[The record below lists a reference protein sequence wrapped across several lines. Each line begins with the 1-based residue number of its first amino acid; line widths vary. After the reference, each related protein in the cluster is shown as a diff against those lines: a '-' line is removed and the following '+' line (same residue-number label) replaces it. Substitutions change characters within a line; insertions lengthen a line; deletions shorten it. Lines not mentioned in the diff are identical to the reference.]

1 MSQKEVIIDANRSEK
16 HYWLDIWNFRDLLV
30 ILAKRDIMVRYKQ
43 TIIGAAWGF
52 VRPLFTLIGFSFIF
66 TKLVGQSQTGN
77 IPYPV
82 MAFSGILIWTFFSNT
97 FIQVSNSL
105 ITNTNLI
112 SKVYFPRII
121 MPISSVFVVM
131 LDFLMALILFAIL
144 IIYFKIFPSIQIL
157 YLPISLFH
165 AFLLAFA
172 VGLIFA
178 TLNIKY
184 RDFGQLGPFLV
195 QFGMFICPVALT
207 REALMLNRS
216 ALFAKL
222 YNFNPVVGVID
233 TFRWAILPANAP
245 FPWQSF
251 IPSIIITFALLLA
264 AIAFFRKR
272 EDKFVDFI

>member
-1 MSQKEVIIDANRSEK
+1 MATKEVIIEANRSEK
-16 HYWLDIWNFRDLLV
+16 HYWLDIWNFRDLLI

-52 VRPLFTLIGFSFIF
+52 VRPLFTLLGFGFILTKFIG
-66 TKLVGQSQTGN
+66 KGQTN
-77 IPYPV
+77 EIPYPV
-82 MAFSGILIWTFFSNT
+82 LAFSGILIWTYFSNL

-121 MPISSVFVVM
+121 MPLSAVFVVIV
-131 LDFLMALILFAIL
+131 DFLMALILYIIL
-144 IIYFKIFPSIQIL
+144 VLYFQTFPSYQVI
-157 YLPISLFH
+157 YLPLALLH
-165 AFLLAFA
+165 AFLLAFGI
-172 VGLIFA
+172 GLIFA

-207 REALMLNRS
+207 KESLNIS
-216 ALFAKL
+216 EKWSFV
-222 YNFNPVVGVID
+222 YNLNPVVGLID
-233 TFRWAILPANAP
+233 SFRWAILPKNNP
-245 FPWQSF
+245 FPWDSF
-251 IPSIIITFALLLA
+251 LPSVIITIVILIASV
-264 AIAFFRKR
+264 AFFRKR

>member
-1 MSQKEVIIDANRSEK
+1 MSTKEVIIQANRSEK

-52 VRPLFTLIGFSFIF
+52 VRPLFTLLGFAFIF
-66 TKLVGQSQTGN
+66 TKLVGQNQPNS

-82 MAFSGILIWTFFSNT
+82 LAFSGILIWTFFSNT

-121 MPISSVFVVM
+121 MPLSSVFVVM
-131 LDFLMALILFAIL
+131 VDFLMALILYSIL
-144 IIYFKIFPSIQIL
+144 IFWFKIYPSWQIIFIPFIL
-157 YLPISLFH
+157 LHSFLF
-165 AFLLAFA
+165 AFGI
-172 VGLIFA
+172 GLIFA

-207 REALMLNRS
+207 HESLMDKQS
-216 ALFAKL
+216 ALVAKI
-222 YNFNPVVGVID
+222 YNLNPVVGLID
-233 TFRWAILPANAP
+233 AFRWSILPVNSS
-245 FPWQSF
+245 FPWDSVV
-251 IPSIIITFALLLA
+251 PSLIITFILLIIA
-264 AIAFFRKR
+264 VAFFRKR

>member
-1 MSQKEVIIDANRSEK
+1 MATKEVIIEANRSEK
-16 HYWLDIWNFRDLLV
+16 HYWLDIWNFKDLLI

-66 TKLVGQSQTGN
+66 TKLVGNYQTN
-77 IPYPV
+77 EIPYPV

-105 ITNTNLI
+105 IANTNLI

-172 VGLIFA
+172 IGLIFA

-195 QFGMFICPVALT
+195 QFGMFVCPVALT
-207 REALMLNRS
+207 REMLMLNRS
-216 ALFAKL
+216 PFWAKL
-222 YNFNPVVGVID
+222 YNLNPVVGVID
-233 TFRWAILPANAP
+233 TFRWAILPATTP

-251 IPSIIITFALLLA
+251 IPSVIITILFLAFAIL
-264 AIAFFRKR
+264 FFRKR